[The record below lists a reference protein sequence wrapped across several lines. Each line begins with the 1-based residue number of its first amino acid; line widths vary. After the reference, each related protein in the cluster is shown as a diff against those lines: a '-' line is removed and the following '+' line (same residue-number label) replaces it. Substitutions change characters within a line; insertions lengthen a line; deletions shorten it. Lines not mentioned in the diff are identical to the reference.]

1 MKNIKILIAFLFI
14 GVLIT
19 SCRNSSENK
28 EGEHANHTE
37 EGYSDKEDEHGEE
50 AGHEEEGEHEEGTV
64 SLTELQMDAISLK
77 LVTIEKKKMNIAITA
92 SGNLEVAPDAKAD
105 ISSIMGGIIKNIYV
119 IEGDEVKKG
128 KILAR
133 VEHPDIVQ
141 IQQDYI
147 NNLNSLQFLEQEY
160 NRRKVL
166 YEEKVGSG
174 KEFQK
179 ITAEY
184 RNSKT
189 NLKAQKMKLKMLGLN
204 VSAIENGSLSSS
216 INIVSP
222 LNGKV
227 SMVET
232 NIGAYA
238 APLSKLFEIVNN
250 DELHADVMVFE
261 KDISKVKV
269 GQILSFTT
277 SSLLGQEF
285 SGKIHAISPVFEES
299 PKAIHVHAEIDNK
312 NKVLIPGMYIHGQ
325 IIADETLTDVLPEKA
340 IIIEEGKTYV
350 FIKVDGEE
358 HDHGHENKVAEK
370 DEHDHDNHNDGANE
384 KENHDTHK
392 EGKYTFKM
400 IEVITGISNNNYTE
414 VKLLKE
420 LPKNTKIVA
429 NGAYFLLAEM
439 KKGET
444 EHSH

>member
-1 MKNIKILIAFLFI
+1 MKNIKTIIATLFI
-14 GVLIT
+14 GILIT
-19 SCRNSSENK
+19 SCGNTTKGKEENHDDHP
-28 EGEHANHTE
+28 EENHTE
-37 EGYSDKEDEHGEE
+37 KEGDN
-50 AGHEEEGEHEEGTV
+50 HEEEGEHEEGTV
-64 SLTELQMDAISLK
+64 SLTEQQMDAINLK
-77 LVTIEKKKMNIAITA
+77 LVTIENKKMNIAVKA
-92 SGNLEVAPDAKAD
+92 SGNLEVAPHDKAD
-105 ISSIMGGIIKNIYV
+105 VSSIMGGIVKNIYV

-141 IQQDYI
+141 MQQDYI
-147 NNLNSLQFLEQEY
+147 NNLNSLQFLEKEY

-179 ITAEY
+179 VTAEY

-204 VSAIENGSLSSS
+204 VSSIENGNLSPT

-227 SMVET
+227 SLVET

-269 GQILSFTT
+269 GQTLNFTT
-277 SSLLGQEF
+277 SSLPEQEF
-285 SGKIHAISPVFEES
+285 SGKIHAISPIFEEN

-325 IIADETLTDVLPEKA
+325 IIADDTLTDVLPEKS
-340 IIIEEGKTYV
+340 IIVEDEKSYI
-350 FIKVDGEE
+350 FIKTEGEE
-358 HDHGHENKVAEK
+358 HAHDEDGNHEKE
-370 DEHDHDNHNDGANE
+370 EEGDNHDE
-384 KENHDTHK
+384 SKM
-392 EGKYTFKM
+392 TFKM
-400 IEVITGISNNNYTE
+400 AEVITGISNNGFTA
-414 VKLLKE
+414 VKSLNK
-420 LPKNTKIVA
+420 LPKNTLIVSE
-429 NGAYFLLAEM
+429 GAYFLLAEM
-439 KKGET
+439 RKSEA